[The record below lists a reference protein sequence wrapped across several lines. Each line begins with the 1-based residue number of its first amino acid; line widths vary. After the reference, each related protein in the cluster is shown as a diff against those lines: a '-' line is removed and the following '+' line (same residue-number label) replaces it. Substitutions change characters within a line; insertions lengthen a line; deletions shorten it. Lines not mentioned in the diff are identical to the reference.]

1 VTRLVR
7 AELLKIRSTR
17 LWLGLLAGGLVLD
30 AVGVIAVLFL
40 AGTAEGA
47 RAQVRP
53 VTTVEDMQT
62 LVWSGVVLSLFV
74 VVLAATMATAEY
86 RYGTAASTYLAT
98 PARERVTTSKLL
110 AAIPI
115 GFAFGIVGGGLPIV
129 IAFAWFA
136 VKAGAMPFGAPVLV
150 AVVEVGVQ
158 CAYAAALSVCVGVA
172 LRSQLVTI
180 LGLLGWTLV
189 VEPLA
194 FSLEHSLKRWSPFAG
209 AQGAFGAPDPLL
221 FGRPA
226 AAGLMLAYVATAW
239 YIAFWLERRRDV

>member
-1 VTRLVR
+1 VTRLIR
-7 AELLKIRSTR
+7 AELLKVRSTR

-30 AVGVIAVLFL
+30 AVGVIAVLAL

-47 RAQVRP
+47 RAQIQP
-53 VTTVEDMQT
+53 ITGIEDMQS
-62 LVWSGVVLSLFV
+62 LVWSGSVLSIFV

-98 PARERVTTSKLL
+98 PARWRVLSSKLW

-115 GFAFGIVGGGLPIV
+115 GFAFGIAGGALPIV

-136 VKAGAMPFGAPVLV
+136 VKAGAMPFGGPVLV
-150 AVVEVGVQ
+150 AVGEVGVQ

-172 LRSQLVTI
+172 LRSQLVAI
-180 LGLLGWTLV
+180 LGLLGWALV

-194 FSLEHSLKRWSPFAG
+194 FSLVHSLKRWAPFAG
-209 AQGAFGAPDPLL
+209 AQGPFGAPDPLL
-221 FGRPA
+221 FGRLT

-239 YIAFWLERRRDV
+239 YVALWLERRRDV